1 MQVDADRAER
11 ERLLAILDFWHK
23 IEFFIPY
30 DLSSRLVSG
39 DGRTVFWLHAK
50 TLLQDGAALSRPVIP
65 EEKQIT
71 GFTLFLGVFS
81 KSEIADIRRHFEG
94 VAGDMA
100 EYEDAERG
108 DLDGDSCF
116 ASLQLTPLGEPMFET
131 FSVSTLPWALGR
143 VRKSGLASLS
153 HEAFAASK
161 RQLSELLQNF
171 QAQRQLTSSSFE
183 AGADQPIDAAE
194 ILTLNELL
202 CDWAGFVSREE
213 KPVAAVEI
221 RYRDRVERPDLISLQ
236 PQQEDQAA
244 HADDQEDES
253 ASVEEDIGILNSF
266 FIEDIERAMICI
278 KQGNVPEPLRRY
290 LTPLADEKR
299 IDLYS
304 QDGRAAIVR
313 ALHPGNLNRGR
324 WLSEPHLAMSL
335 MQQFAINSAIG
346 DRLETRLFSVN
357 GPPGTG
363 KTTLLRDMFADNIV
377 RRARVLASLE
387 TARDAFD
394 GLPRRV
400 TFADRSSASI
410 SALIPALTGFE
421 MVVASSNNAAVE
433 NISRDLPKQSA
444 IAKSSSFRYLQT
456 VAHKIACQKDNGG
469 VIRLSDSDR
478 PWGLIACA
486 LGNSRNRR
494 AFKERFAFMEI
505 TDRSKPGWSGAE
517 KPQTI
522 WEWLKSYEGATF
534 AEASAAFHAADD
546 VVRGKIGQ
554 YARYADLRDEIALV
568 TQDAFCRE
576 TLEKLAAAAD
586 ELRHAQNRCDEVA
599 AEMGRIKQSL
609 SSLMEEQ
616 QLLDRSA
623 PARWKRVLATNP
635 ARRHRQDVAANARQ
649 QLELRKALAE
659 CEDRLAK
666 AEKPALERALRAHD
680 QAARA
685 LRSRRKIWIA
695 KTEELERLGAILG
708 HPAAPERLADLDSAQ
723 VQIDGF
729 WHQDELAALRSALFE
744 AALTLHE
751 AWLAEVG
758 RKGGGFGGNIVAIS
772 KLLSNNNPVDDKHVA
787 SIWQSLFMIVPVVST
802 TFASF
807 ARQFRGLEAGSIGW
821 VFIDEAGQAVPQAAV
836 GALLRARRAMV
847 IGDPQQIEPVF
858 TLPSALIGAAS
869 ALSLHTAAGQYSP
882 NRVSVQMLADAANR
896 YGTTLQDEEADGLWI
911 GSPLRVHRRCID
923 PMFSLAN
930 QIAYQNKMIFGLA
943 ERRPAGDAPP
953 FYGDSAWIDVKGKV
967 SGKQAVRSRRTSSSI
982 SSPRAT
988 AVPVHCRTSTSSRR
1002 SRK

>member
-1 MQVDADRAER
+1 MT
-11 ERLLAILDFWHK
+11 W
-23 IEFFIPY
+23 
-30 DLSSRLVSG
+30 
-39 DGRTVFWLHAK
+39 
-50 TLLQDGAALSRPVIP
+50 
-65 EEKQIT
+65 
-71 GFTLFLGVFS
+71 
-81 KSEIADIRRHFEG
+81 
-94 VAGDMA
+94 
-100 EYEDAERG
+100 
-108 DLDGDSCF
+108 
-116 ASLQLTPLGEPMFET
+116 
-131 FSVSTLPWALGR
+131 
-143 VRKSGLASLS
+143 
-153 HEAFAASK
+153 
-161 RQLSELLQNF
+161 
-171 QAQRQLTSSSFE
+171 FE
-183 AGADQPIDAAE
+183 A
-194 ILTLNELL
+194 
-202 CDWAGFVSREE
+202 R
-213 KPVAAVEI
+213 
-221 RYRDRVERPDLISLQ
+221 
-236 PQQEDQAA
+236 
-244 HADDQEDES
+244 S
-253 ASVEEDIGILNSF
+253 ANMP
-266 FIEDIERAMICI
+266 AM
-278 KQGNVPEPLRRY
+278 P
-290 LTPLADEKR
+290 
-299 IDLYS
+299 
-304 QDGRAAIVR
+304 
-313 ALHPGNLNRGR
+313 
-324 WLSEPHLAMSL
+324 
-335 MQQFAINSAIG
+335 
-346 DRLETRLFSVN
+346 
-357 GPPGTG
+357 
-363 KTTLLRDMFADNIV
+363 
-377 RRARVLASLE
+377 
-387 TARDAFD
+387 
-394 GLPRRV
+394 
-400 TFADRSSASI
+400 
-410 SALIPALTGFE
+410 
-421 MVVASSNNAAVE
+421 
-433 NISRDLPKQSA
+433 
-444 IAKSSSFRYLQT
+444 
-456 VAHKIACQKDNGG
+456 
-469 VIRLSDSDR
+469 
-478 PWGLIACA
+478 
-486 LGNSRNRR
+486 
-494 AFKERFAFMEI
+494 
-505 TDRSKPGWSGAE
+505 
-517 KPQTI
+517 
-522 WEWLKSYEGATF
+522 
-534 AEASAAFHAADD
+534 
-546 VVRGKIGQ
+546 
-554 YARYADLRDEIALV
+554 DLRDEIALV

-609 SSLMEEQ
+609 SSLKEEQ

-635 ARRHRQDVAANARQ
+635 ARQHRQDVAANARQ

-695 KTEELERLGAILG
+695 KTEELERLGEILD
-708 HPAAPERLADLDSAQ
+708 HPAAPDRLADLDSEQ

-858 TLPSALIGAAS
+858 TLPSVLIGAAS

-930 QIAYQNKMIFGLA
+930 QIAYQNKMIFGLGRA
-943 ERRPAGDAPP
+943 PAGRRRTALLWRQRLDRRQGQGVGANRRL
-953 FYGDSAWIDVKGKV
+953 
-967 SGKQAVRSRRTSSSI
+967 RSRRTSWSI

-988 AVPVHCRTSTSSRR
+988 AVPVHCRTSTSSRP